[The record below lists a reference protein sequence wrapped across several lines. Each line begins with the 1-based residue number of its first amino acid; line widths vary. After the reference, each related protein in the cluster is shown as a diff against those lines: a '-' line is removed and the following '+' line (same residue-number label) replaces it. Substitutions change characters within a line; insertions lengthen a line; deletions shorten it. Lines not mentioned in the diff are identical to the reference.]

1 MAWDPGRISE
11 KPSSALVHV
20 ACGTLGTRW
29 KKVCRASEK
38 GQGGAKDD
46 GWGKLLRIAEFQ
58 YFREGA
64 GGVVGVYAGQGM
76 AKERQGGRREGGREE
91 TAHRRQQN
99 ARGEKK
105 KRKNGP
111 DEPQPQ
117 RSNLSTFSFVSL
129 PTPFPVPTDSQ
140 TSERSHAWRVTLTF
154 KGQKTGSHQPPPFL
168 PLPRKQQG

>member
-1 MAWDPGRISE
+1 MARDPGRISK
-11 KPSSALVHV
+11 KPGSAPVHV

-64 GGVVGVYAGQGM
+64 CGVVGGFTLVRAWQRSDKG
-76 AKERQGGRREGGREE
+76 EEGREDE
-91 TAHRRQQN
+91 RVTAHRRQQN

-105 KRKNGP
+105 K
-111 DEPQPQ
+111 
-117 RSNLSTFSFVSL
+117 
-129 PTPFPVPTDSQ
+129 
-140 TSERSHAWRVTLTF
+140 
-154 KGQKTGSHQPPPFL
+154 
-168 PLPRKQQG
+168 